1 MKLSGKSSLV
11 AAAVIAILAG
21 GLLAWKALSPGQ
33 EDTSLGTVKKETLE
47 QKITIA
53 GNIVPNRSTVVT
65 APFTG
70 YVKKLFVKVGDIV
83 SAGDPLVT
91 MTQSLQSSENSFP
104 LRAPFPGIVVQV
116 GRSEGQLAHDGV
128 VAEFI
133 LRVDDLSKLFV
144 TASAPEID
152 WVKISPGQEVV
163 IRAAA
168 VITRTYKGVIRELSL
183 AAKQED
189 NSSGWGGG
197 SKVEFPVR
205 LEILDADKQ
214 LSPGM
219 TVVVDIIAHRTEN
232 VLTLPHEYVSREDTK
247 YFVTMANGEKRAIE
261 VGQQNEEA
269 FEIKHGLKEGDRVKQ
284 VDFASLLK
292 D

>member
-1 MKLSGKSSLV
+1 MKLSGKSKTLI
-11 AAAVIAILAG
+11 ALAAVVLVVGIALWGAFGAG
-21 GLLAWKALSPGQ
+21 ANA
-33 EDTSLGTVKKETLE
+33 DLGIGSVKRETLE

-70 YVKKLFVKVGDIV
+70 YVKKLFVKVGDKV
-83 SAGDPLVT
+83 KAGDPLVT

-116 GRSEGQLAHDGV
+116 GRTEGQLSHEGV
-128 VAEFI
+128 VQEFI

-152 WVKISPGQEVV
+152 WVKISPGQEVE

-168 VITRTYKGVIRELSL
+168 VLTRTYKGVIRELSL
-183 AAKQED
+183 AAKQEEGQ
-189 NSSGWGGG
+189 SWGGG
-197 SKVEFPVR
+197 SKVEYPVR
-205 LEILDADKQ
+205 LEILDPDKQ

-219 TVVVDIIAHRTEN
+219 TVVVDIIAQKHEN
-232 VLTLPHEYVSREDTK
+232 VLTLPHEFVSRDGIK

-261 VGQQNEEA
+261 IGMQNEEA
-269 FEIKHGLKEGDRVKQ
+269 FEIKSGVKENERVKQ

-292 D
+292 E